1 MLLSRRSLW
10 VLGVITSLTTLLSR
24 RRCYPPALAAF
35 SHCELHVTLPQVS
48 HPAHLPSQPLISKIA
63 MQVHEGDSA
72 PLRRSARHRRPNI
85 NRREVLTL
93 TEAQA
98 ERTHLHGGE
107 MLH

>member
-1 MLLSRRSLW
+1 
-10 VLGVITSLTTLLSR
+10 
-24 RRCYPPALAAF
+24 
-35 SHCELHVTLPQVS
+35 
-48 HPAHLPSQPLISKIA
+48 